1 MIERVSGLTRSEAAK
16 QLQVSRKTLVAWTK
30 RDIIKADTWTSPGGR
45 IYVGYPVAE
54 VERLKEDMGIA

>member
-1 MIERVSGLTRSEAAK
+1 MIAKVDGLTRSEAAK
-16 QLQVSRKTLVAWTK
+16 QLQISRKTLMSWSK